1 MPFKTH
7 NTSYKF
13 FHQFNFHS
21 VCICAHFRINFRS
34 EEFPNWC
41 TLTFCRTVRAARGG
55 VVVENEVSCRCHYN
69 YVTVFWAHTSCSEP
83 REHGVKG
90 EDVKVKALE
99 FTRLPERRD
108 LVPSVK
114 ILFSGEIR
122 LLQCVVVT
130 PAFTI

>member
-1 MPFKTH
+1 M
-7 NTSYKF
+7 
-13 FHQFNFHS
+13 
-21 VCICAHFRINFRS
+21 
-34 EEFPNWC
+34 
-41 TLTFCRTVRAARGG
+41 
-55 VVVENEVSCRCHYN
+55 
-69 YVTVFWAHTSCSEP
+69 
-83 REHGVKG
+83 KG